1 MTKEASNRIYWIRLI
16 CAVMVVGIH
25 SENGLAFQLPADSIS
40 WKIQAWITNN
50 IYCVA
55 VPIFFILSGFFCFY
69 NKDEKQIMNRYGN
82 RVRKTAYLYLLWNVL
97 YTIYYYIKQVM
108 YFQCLPKMNMT
119 DILKGI
125 FLYAHNYPWWFM
137 LQLLIYEILTP
148 VFLFCIKEKRRVV
161 YVYCVALLL
170 ILLRQMNIFL
180 LPYFNEASLLWYFT
194 GIVAGVYKSDILL
207 KESKWDIYI
216 GMAMIVISEA
226 ALNIEWIYKDDII
239 RDILI
244 LIVAM
249 GILVLSKT
257 IKCKGSVPENWKNS
271 FFIYATHPVIVGN
284 ITLIEKSVLNV
295 GEKSSF
301 ILFLINPILVIGII
315 YIILLVTKKIGL
327 YSLLTA
333 ENM

>member
-40 WKIQAWITNN
+40 WKIQVWITNN

-69 NKDEKQIMNRYGN
+69 NKDEKQIMGKYKHRIL
-82 RVRKTAYLYLLWNVL
+82 KMAYLYLLWNM
-97 YTIYYYIKQVM
+97 IYMCYHYLKEFLASGGNIQIR
-108 YFQCLPKMNMT
+108 LN

-125 FLYAHNYPWWFM
+125 FLYEYNNPWWFM
-137 LQLLIYEILTP
+137 FQLLIFEILTP

-170 ILLRQMNIFL
+170 ILLRQMNIMV

-194 GIVAGVYKSDILL
+194 GIVAGIYKSDILL
-207 KESKWDIYI
+207 KESQWDIYI

-226 ALNIEWIYKDDII
+226 ALNIEWIYKEDIM
-239 RDILI
+239 RVILI
-244 LIVAM
+244 LIAAM

-257 IKCKGSVPENWKNS
+257 IKCKGEIPENLKNS
-271 FFIYATHPVIVGN
+271 FFIYATHPVIVGI

-301 ILFLINPILVIGII
+301 ILFLINPILVVGII
-315 YIILLVTKKIGL
+315 YMILLVTKKIGL

>member
-16 CAVMVVGIH
+16 CAVMIVGVH
-25 SENGLAFQLPADSIS
+25 CENGIEFGLAETSTSWRLESWIS
-40 WKIQAWITNN
+40 NN
-50 IYCVA
+50 IYYMGLPV
-55 VPIFFILSGFFCFY
+55 FFVLAGFFGFY
-69 NKDEKQIMNRYGN
+69 NKNERQIMGRYRN
-82 RVRKTAYLYLLWNVL
+82 RVCKTAYLYLLWNVL

-108 YFQCLPKMNMT
+108 YIQCLPKMNVT

-137 LQLLIYEILTP
+137 FQLLIFEILTP

-161 YVYCVALLL
+161 YIYCVALLL
-170 ILLRQMNIFL
+170 ILLRQMNIL
-180 LPYFNEASLLWYFT
+180 VLSYFNEASLLWYFT
-194 GIVAGVYKSDILL
+194 GIVAGIYKSDILL

-226 ALNIEWIYKDDII
+226 ALNIEWIYKEDIM
-239 RDILI
+239 RAILI

-249 GILVLSKT
+249 GILVFSKT
-257 IKCKGSVPENWKNS
+257 IKCKGEIPENLKNS
-271 FFIYATHPVIVGN
+271 FFIYATHPVIVGI

-301 ILFLINPILVIGII
+301 ILFLINPILVVGII
-315 YIILLVTKKIGL
+315 YMILLVTKKIGL